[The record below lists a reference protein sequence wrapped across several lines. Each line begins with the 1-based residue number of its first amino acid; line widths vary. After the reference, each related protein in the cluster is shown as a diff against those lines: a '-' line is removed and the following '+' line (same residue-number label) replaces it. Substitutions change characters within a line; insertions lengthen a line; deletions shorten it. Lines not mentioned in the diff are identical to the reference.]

1 MVVSSHT
8 SASCSSWI
16 QLAKSQQR
24 PAVYFGEAND
34 QKKLEPVKY
43 TDEGSYYIVHRVL
56 GPGEKRFFLK
66 LGDQVSE
73 IRRGR

>member
-1 MVVSSHT
+1 VTKVADDGIFT
-8 SASCSSWI
+8 YI
-16 QLAKSQQR
+16 QLAQSQDR
-24 PAVYFGEAND
+24 PVVYLGESND

-43 TDEGSYYIVHRVL
+43 TDEGAYYIVHHVL
-56 GPGEKRFFLK
+56 ASGDKRFFLK